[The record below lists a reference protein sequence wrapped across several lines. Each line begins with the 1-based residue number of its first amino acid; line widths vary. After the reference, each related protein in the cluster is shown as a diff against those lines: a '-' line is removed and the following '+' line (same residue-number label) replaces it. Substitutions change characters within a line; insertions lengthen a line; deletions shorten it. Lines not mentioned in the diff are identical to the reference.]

1 MYRGLKMIRNTSCR
15 ALFAG
20 EIKQWALIAACI
32 LAAFASKTSI
42 AQPPPGLS
50 EEPAA
55 TESGQS
61 EAPPGVAET
70 SSSSDESGEQASD
83 DALPFAGEAFPTVGG
98 DMGGA
103 FGGFGFGGPK
113 IEYSASF
120 KLDEAGTK
128 GRLAVRAVM
137 SDAFYTYSMNETEG
151 TGLPTSIKVE
161 SSSISLTGP
170 FTPSK
175 SPKFDAAER
184 NEKHYGEVTWTAP
197 FVAKRLL
204 EESTKVS
211 VKVDGLVCGNG
222 TCEPVGDT
230 LAAKFAGRY
239 QDASGSPKLRATDTH
254 ATWTITL
261 SRDQAKPGDTIE
273 MTFSAAVD
281 DGYHV
286 YRFVP
291 GDPNDSSRTL
301 FVADTKSG
309 LKFGTPATDAKL
321 ESESLGK
328 TSIEYYDG
336 DVQWTMPIT
345 IPESAE
351 PGEYP
356 IEMQVVYQ
364 TCTKSTCDPPAGM
377 RAVGKLEVVESA
389 GGASPQKLL
398 LSEMDYLSIVEH
410 PRLVTWIDE
419 EPAAEQTIAAEDS
432 PLTAWH
438 LLLALGGG
446 FILNFM
452 PCVLPVIG
460 LKVLSFVDQA
470 GNDHRRVIALN
481 LAFVVGIVAVML
493 ALGVLTVGVK
503 AATGS
508 AFGWGQQFTNLPFKV
523 SMAALVFAMSL
534 SFLGVW
540 EIPIP
545 GFAMSSK
552 SNEMMQKEGLTGAFL
567 KGILTTV
574 LATPCSGPMLG
585 SIFALA
591 LVLSPMNVLVLYAVV
606 GLGMSLPY
614 LALCVYPGFVDMLPK
629 PGAWMDTLK
638 QLLAFP
644 LLFTVV
650 FFVASIGNDF
660 RVATFL
666 LLIFV
671 WFACWMIGKVPAYA
685 NADRR
690 LTAWASAVVTIA
702 LGCVV
707 SFKYFGP
714 VDHKLP
720 WVDYNETHLTALRQE
735 GKTVMVDFT
744 ANWCWNCQ
752 VNMRVAIDKEAVAEV
767 VQENGVVPMVADWT
781 DRSPEIQKKLHEL
794 GSNSIPLL
802 VVYPP
807 DPNADPILL
816 PDLLTERKVVEALK
830 EAGPSREGDKTARLT
845 SSSVH

>member
-1 MYRGLKMIRNTSCR
+1 MIRNT
-15 ALFAG
+15 
-20 EIKQWALIAACI
+20 KQAFLAATNSWAL
-32 LAAFASKTSI
+32 LAVCVLGFLANSTAV
-42 AQPPPGLS
+42 AQPPPGLG
-50 EEPAA
+50 EEPPVATEVSETGDEAA
-55 TESGQS
+55 TY
-61 EAPPGVAET
+61 
-70 SSSSDESGEQASD
+70 
-83 DALPFAGEAFPTVGG
+83 DALPFADEAFPTVGG
-98 DMGGA
+98 DMAGG

-120 KLDEAGTK
+120 KLDETGAK
-128 GRLAVRAVM
+128 GRLSVRAM
-137 SDAFYTYSMNETEG
+137 MQDAFYTYSLNRTDG
-151 TGLPTSIKVE
+151 PSLPTSLELE
-161 SSSISLTGP
+161 SGSISLTGP

-175 SPKFDAAER
+175 SPKIDTKEFDGKR
-184 NEKHYGEVTWTAP
+184 LEKHYGEVTWTAP
-197 FVAKRLL
+197 FVAKRPL
-204 EESTKVS
+204 EESAKIN
-211 VKVDGLVCGNG
+211 VKVEGQVCGNG
-222 TCEPVGDT
+222 TCEPVDET
-230 LAAKFAGRY
+230 LSAKFAGRY
-239 QDASGSPKLRATDTH
+239 QAASGTPELRAKDTH

-261 SRDQAKPGDTIE
+261 SSDKAKPGDTIE
-273 MTFSAAVD
+273 MLLSARVD
-281 DGYHV
+281 EGYHV

-291 GDPNDSSRTL
+291 GDPDDFSRTL

-309 LKFGTPATDAKL
+309 LHFGTPETDAKL

-328 TSIEYYDG
+328 TSIEYFNG
-336 DVQWTMPIT
+336 DVEWRMPIT

-364 TCTKSTCDPPAGM
+364 TCTKSSCDPPAGM
-377 RAVGKLEVVESA
+377 RAVGKFEVAEKVS
-389 GGASPQKLL
+389 GASPQKLL
-398 LSEMDYLSIVEH
+398 LSEMDYLAIVEH
-410 PRLVTWIDE
+410 PRLVSWIDE
-419 EPAAEQTIAAEDS
+419 EPATEQTIEAEDS

-470 GNDHRRVIALN
+470 GNDHRRVIVLN
-481 LAFVVGIVAVML
+481 LAFVAGILAVML
-493 ALGVLTVGVK
+493 ALGFLTVGVK

-591 LVLSPMNVLVLYAVV
+591 LVLSPMNVLVLYGVV

-614 LALCVYPGFVDMLPK
+614 LALCVHPGFVDMLPK

-650 FFVASIGNDF
+650 FFFGSIGNDF

-666 LLIFV
+666 LLVFV

-690 LTAWASAVVTIA
+690 LTAWASAVVVIA
-702 LGCVV
+702 LGTVV
-707 SFKYFGP
+707 SFKFFGP

-720 WVDYNETHLTALRQE
+720 WVDYNEPQLTALRKE

-752 VNMRVAIDKEAVAEV
+752 VNMRVAIDKEGVAKV
-767 VQENGVVPMVADWT
+767 VEENGVVPMVADWT

-807 DPNADPILL
+807 DPNADPIVL
-816 PDLLTERKVVEALK
+816 PDLLTETQVVKALK
-830 EAGPSREGDKTARLT
+830 EAGPSREGGKTARLLT